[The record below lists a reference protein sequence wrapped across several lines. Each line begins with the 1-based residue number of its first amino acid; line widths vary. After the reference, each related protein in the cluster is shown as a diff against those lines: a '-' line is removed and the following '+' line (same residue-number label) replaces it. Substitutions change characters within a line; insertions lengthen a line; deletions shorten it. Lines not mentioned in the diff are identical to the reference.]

1 MILCWENLHF
11 LTRYSNIMLEGS
23 VDQYSIPQ
31 QEKQTSPIS
40 MITGTTALVL
50 VLPAAV
56 IALMELLDQIE
67 WGGESRWIIYSMM
80 FSLTIISILLIS
92 GLYLVGFIKSD
103 NAKMSSG
110 IYLIAIS
117 TLNLLIR
124 LRYLNDDREMG
135 WGNSWLEFMQMPWVH
150 EQLELA
156 FLGILIG
163 ALIMKK

>member
-1 MILCWENLHF
+1 
-11 LTRYSNIMLEGS
+11 MLEGS
-23 VDQYSIPQ
+23 VEQYSISES
-31 QEKQTSPIS
+31 EKQTSPIS
-40 MITGTTALVL
+40 MIAGTTALVL
-50 VLPAAV
+50 ILPAVV
-56 IALMELLDQIE
+56 IALMELLDHLE
-67 WGGESRWIIYSMM
+67 WSPLSNKWIIYSMV

-117 TLNLLIR
+117 ALNLLIR
-124 LRYLNDDREMG
+124 LSYLNEDREMW
-135 WGNSWLEFMQMPWVH
+135 WGGSWFEFIQNTWVH

-156 FLGILIG
+156 FFGILIG

>member
-1 MILCWENLHF
+1 
-11 LTRYSNIMLEGS
+11 MLEGS

-40 MITGTTALVL
+40 MIVGTSVLTLLLPTA
-50 VLPAAV
+50 A
-56 IALMELLDQIE
+56 IALLELLDQIE
-67 WGGESRWIIYSMM
+67 FGSESRWLISGML

-135 WGNSWLEFMQMPWVH
+135 WGNSWFEFVQMPWVH